1 METDVWQQHGAEVRA
16 SGVRLGVQTRRVH
29 GMVRACPELTRA
41 LPAVLAAAL
50 AAGQRR

>member
-1 METDVWQQHGAEVRA
+1 METDVWQRSGAEA
-16 SGVRLGVQTRRVH
+16 HAGGVCLGVQTRRVH
-29 GMVRACPELTRA
+29 GVASARPELTHA